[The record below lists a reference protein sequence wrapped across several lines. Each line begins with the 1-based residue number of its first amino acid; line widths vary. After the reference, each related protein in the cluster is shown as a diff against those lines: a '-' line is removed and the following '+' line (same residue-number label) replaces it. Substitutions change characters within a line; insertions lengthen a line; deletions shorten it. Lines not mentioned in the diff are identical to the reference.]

1 MNGALVKVGRT
12 IDRLFFP
19 AAVRESPDLRVLRV
33 FGYIGFAFLSCWL
46 IGFSALELW
55 RYALTQ
61 DFAAAHQAWHQITHG
76 DLNPQDT
83 IDGVPRYWQV
93 HLELYFWLLAP
104 IGVLLRGGMTL
115 LLIQDAC
122 GIIACVIAWRWML
135 QMLYGERPV
144 PHRLTLALLALGLII
159 LDPWVYWSYAFD
171 FHSEPV
177 AVALLVAAG
186 YAFYQQKTRLGI
198 GFSLGVLCCG
208 DVATTYL
215 AGLGLTL
222 IIASRRYFSIGLA
235 LMATAVFWLEFSHRI
250 GAGVMSAFNVT
261 YGYLIYGHFL
271 GFDPTAPKLTV
282 RDLLLGMILHPLSA
296 VYALHDKMR
305 DIYANLAPIGFI
317 GIFSPWAF
325 GISLIVLAENQLA
338 YSFTYSQPNF
348 QGIVMYVFGTV
359 GFVWFMV
366 RFARVASV
374 AAVVVASL
382 AVVNTAGWFAVW
394 MPQLAP
400 RWIRTSVEAAQT
412 ARLIQQQISPSDE
425 VVASHGLVGRF
436 ADRASVYSLWA
447 IRTIPRDADVV
458 QFVVSPYEGINVES
472 VNKSLA
478 VLDALANVYHATLRL
493 QRAGVWWFTVDLNQ
507 SSSRFAIPSAAN
519 DVPAWA
525 CFGKAATPY
534 VSGPP
539 AGWHAVG
546 DMRRGYVVSRAYW
559 RAAAGNYV
567 ASADLSS
574 RRNVTFEVWDSTSD
588 ELIVR
593 KVVPPSARHRVEVLF
608 RHLDRGADKTY
619 DGLWAFVIDP
629 VEAPLEDN
637 VEIRIFSDGT
647 GPVDVYRVGLRGLS
661 ST

>member
-1 MNGALVKVGRT
+1 MLAKAGRT
-12 IDRLFFP
+12 IDRLLFP
-19 AAVRESPDLRVLRV
+19 ASVRESADLRVLRR
-33 FGYIGFAFLSCWL
+33 FAYAGFAFLICWL
-46 IGFSALELW
+46 VGFSALEHW

-61 DFAAAHQAWHQITHG
+61 DFGAANQAWHQITHG

-83 IDGVPRYWQV
+83 IDGVPHYWQV

-104 IGVLLRGGMTL
+104 IGVLFRGGLTL
-115 LLIQDAC
+115 LLLQDAC
-122 GIIACVIAWRWML
+122 GIIACVITWRWIL
-135 QMLYGERPV
+135 QILYGERAV
-144 PHRLTLALLALGLII
+144 PHRLTLALLSLGLLV

-171 FHSEPV
+171 FHSEPI
-177 AVALLVAAG
+177 AVAFLVAAG

-198 GFSLGVLCCG
+198 GLSLGVLACG

-271 GFDPTAPKLTV
+271 GFDPSAAKLTV
-282 RDLLLGMILHPLSA
+282 RDLLLGMILHPLNA
-296 VYALHDKMR
+296 VDALHDKMR

-317 GIFSPWAF
+317 GIFSPWAL

-348 QGIVMYVFGTV
+348 QGIVMYLFGTV
-359 GFVWFMV
+359 GFVWFIA
-366 RFARVASV
+366 RFARFSGVG
-374 AAVVVASL
+374 AVVVSSVAL
-382 AVVNTAGWFAVW
+382 INTAAWFAVW
-394 MPQLAP
+394 MPQLEP

-412 ARLIQQQISPSDE
+412 ARAIQRQIGPNDE

-458 QFVVSPYEGINVES
+458 QFIVSPYEGINVES

-493 QRAGVWWFTVDLNQ
+493 QRAGVWWFTVDLSQ
-507 SSSRFAIPSAAN
+507 SSSRFAVPSASN

-525 CFGKAATPY
+525 CFGKAASPY
-534 VSGPP
+534 LAGPP
-539 AGWHAVG
+539 AGWHAAG
-546 DMRRGYVVSRAYW
+546 GMRRGYVVSRAYW
-559 RAAAGNYV
+559 RAPAGNYL
-567 ASADLSS
+567 ASADLSARS
-574 RRNVTFEVWDSTSD
+574 NVIFEVWDATSD

-593 KVVPPSARHRVEVLF
+593 KVVPPGPRRQIAVPL
-608 RHLDRGADKTY
+608 RHLDRGQDKTF

-629 VEAPLEDN
+629 VEAPLADN
-637 VEIRIFSDGT
+637 LEIRIFSDGS
-647 GPVDVYRVGLRGLS
+647 GPVDVYHVGLRGLA